1 LLTENVRMPV
11 SSTCASTLMVLEI
24 RKVTMVPPSRSRTS
38 SSVTVPVGW
47 VRVAPESFSS
57 SQVITDWSS
66 VETMTT
72 RAETPS
78 ISFGSRRI
86 EEIAPSR
93 ISPTPSGRRGMTPG
107 FGGCAHPGGAADHP
121 GAWPHPGAAGA

>member
-1 LLTENVRMPV
+1 MPV

-24 RKVTMVPPSRSRTS
+24 RKVTTVPPIRSKIW

-66 VETMTT
+66 VDTMTT
-72 RAETPS
+72 SAETPS
-78 ISFGSRRI
+78 ISLGSRRI

-93 ISPTPSGRRGMTPG
+93 ISPTPSGRSGMTPG
-107 FGGCAHPGGAADHP
+107 LGGWFHPGGAEDHP
-121 GAWPHPGAAGA
+121 GAWPQPGAWAGAGG